1 MEEQRYR
8 VIDLLETGGMAEVFR
23 GEALTGEG
31 SGKTVALKR
40 VLPSLADNERFARM
54 FLDEA
59 RLGVRL
65 KHPNIVRIFDVGA
78 ADGSYFIVMEFIDGV
93 DLKTLLEQL
102 QKHRRRPGV
111 REALFIAM

>member
-8 VIDLLETGGMAEVFR
+8 VIGLLEVGGMAEVFR
-23 GEALTGEG
+23 GEALNGEG
-31 SGKTVALKR
+31 TGSRPVALKR

-65 KHPNIVRIFDVGA
+65 KHPNIVRTFDVGA

-102 QKHRRRPGV
+102 HK
-111 REALFIAM
+111 